1 VTGHS
6 WEMFEKLG
14 VVWNSSARCEK
25 KKKKKKKFFVDVI
38 VTSMWTRSESIVV
51 K

>member
-25 KKKKKKKFFVDVI
+25 KKKKKKKKKKNFLL
-38 VTSMWTRSESIVV
+38 M
-51 K
+51 

>member
-25 KKKKKKKFFVDVI
+25 KKKKKKKFFVVVI